1 MLGDHFAFWL
11 NHLPIPDY
19 EESNAECMRLLCGL
33 LERGESSLVGEANQN
48 IPRIL
53 QILCN
58 SIGVVNDGELE
69 KRMLRLVK
77 TIEMQST
84 PQLMNALWEVLG
96 AEKSDAVK
104 RKLSEIQNLI

>member
-1 MLGDHFAFWL
+1 MLSACGCSA
-11 NHLPIPDY
+11 DY
-19 EESNAECMRLLCGL
+19 WRGARAVSW
-33 LERGESSLVGEANQN
+33 ERPTRTSLASSRSSG
-48 IPRIL
+48 
-53 QILCN
+53 N